1 MQEEYWNIYDIDRNL
16 TDRIHKR
23 GVPMAEGDYHL
34 VVHLCIFNSK
44 GELLI
49 QKRQPW
55 KKGWSGLWD
64 LTVGGSAVL
73 GESSREAVEREAK
86 EELGIDVNLEG
97 HRPLMTINFKQGFDD
112 YWIIERDISLE
123 SLTLQYDEVAEAKWV
138 NEEELKA
145 MVEKGEFINYF
156 YIDNIFKL
164 RGHWGAVLDS

>member
-49 QKRQPW
+49 QRRQPW
-55 KKGWSGLWD
+55 KRGWPGLWD

-97 HRPLMTINFKQGFDD
+97 YRPLMTINFKQGFDD
-112 YWIIERDISLE
+112 YWMIEKDIPLE
-123 SLTLQYDEVAEAKWV
+123 SLTLQYEEVADAKWV

-145 MVEKGEFINYF
+145 MVARGEFINYF
-156 YIDNIFKL
+156 FIDNIFKL
-164 RGHWGAVLDS
+164 KGHWGAVLDS